1 MEPVKLDIHTHL
13 VPVDGPGSDTI
24 DGVTWDAAATA
35 LIVDGHTVGLK
46 SLFAPEALIAWLD
59 ANRIAAAWISAPPP
73 LYRQHLPEETSARWV
88 EYVNRGLAA
97 IARRHG
103 GRLTALPHLP
113 VEHPGLAAD
122 VAARAIA
129 AGQRC
134 FSSPAGGPGR
144 MLSDKVYDPLWRT
157 LEAAAAFV
165 LIHPGENADPRLTP
179 FYLTNLLGNPYET
192 TVAIAHLVLGGV
204 VARYPNITFCF
215 AHGGGTAAMLAGRF
229 EQGFRTDRPGIDP
242 ALPTPRA
249 LMKRLM
255 VDCITHDAVALRLA
269 GTVFGADHV
278 LFGSDWPFPM
288 GLLQPHTQL
297 DALAARE
304 RRRIFQDSF
313 APIAA

>member
-1 MEPVKLDIHTHL
+1 
-13 VPVDGPGSDTI
+13 
-24 DGVTWDAAATA
+24 
-35 LIVDGHTVGLK
+35 
-46 SLFAPEALIAWLD
+46 EALIAWLD

-113 VEHPGLAAD
+113 VEHPGLAVD
-122 VAARAIA
+122 GAARAIA
-129 AGQRC
+129 AGQRR

-215 AHGGGTAAMLAGRF
+215 AHGGGGAAALAGRVH
-229 EQGFRTDRPGIDP
+229 EELPHQSP
-242 ALPTPRA
+242 ARLPPTPPPAA
-249 LMKRLM
+249 LLK
-255 VDCITHDAVALRLA
+255 
-269 GTVFGADHV
+269 
-278 LFGSDWPFPM
+278 
-288 GLLQPHTQL
+288 
-297 DALAARE
+297 
-304 RRRIFQDSF
+304 
-313 APIAA
+313 APP